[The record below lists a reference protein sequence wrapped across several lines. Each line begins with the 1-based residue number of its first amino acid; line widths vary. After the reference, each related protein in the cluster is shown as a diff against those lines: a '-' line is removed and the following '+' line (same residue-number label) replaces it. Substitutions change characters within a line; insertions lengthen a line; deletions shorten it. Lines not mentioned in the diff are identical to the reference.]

1 MLYVQE
7 SSGYRKSVRNS
18 LSSSRNQQ
26 KKLKASQ
33 QCEDILLNINSMMNK
48 LDYLQQAIEN
58 RNHETKAQL
67 RKYTPQKQ
75 LNKGVQNFSNHQ
87 QDAYLIGD
95 KENNYEKLNCY
106 YLMKKFETQK
116 IQHQHP
122 RSEFSR
128 RRSFAN

>member
-18 LSSSRNQQ
+18 LSSSRNQS
-26 KKLKASQ
+26 KKKKASQ
-33 QCEDILLNINSMMNK
+33 QCEDILLNINSMMNR

-58 RNHETKAQL
+58 RNQETRAQIK
-67 RKYTPQKQ
+67 KYIPPNYYIQE
-75 LNKGVQNFSNHQ
+75 
-87 QDAYLIGD
+87 AYFTED

-106 YLMKKFETQK
+106 HLMKKFETEK
-116 IQHQHP
+116 NHP

>member
-26 KKLKASQ
+26 TKIKTSQ

-48 LDYLQQAIEN
+48 LDYLQQSIEN
-58 RNHETKAQL
+58 RNHYTKVQL
-67 RKYTPQKQ
+67 KKYIPQNY
-75 LNKGVQNFSNHQ
+75 LNEGIQKLRNNNQNICV
-87 QDAYLIGD
+87 IGD
-95 KENNYEKLNCY
+95 KENNNEKLNCY
-106 YLMKKFETQK
+106 NLINQLEIPYKTK
-116 IQHQHP
+116 
-122 RSEFSR
+122 SDFSR

>member
-18 LSSSRNQQ
+18 LSSSRNQS
-26 KKLKASQ
+26 KKKKTSQ
-33 QCEDILLNINSMMNK
+33 QCEDILLNINSMMNR

-58 RNHETKAQL
+58 RNQETRAQIK
-67 RKYTPQKQ
+67 KYIPQNYQ
-75 LNKGVQNFSNHQ
+75 NKGVQNLNNYFQ
-87 QDAYLIGD
+87 ETQFTED
-95 KENNYEKLNCY
+95 KENNLEKLNCY
-106 YLMKKFETQK
+106 HLMKKFETQK
-116 IQHQHP
+116 NHHQP

>member
-26 KKLKASQ
+26 KKIKASQ

-58 RNHETKAQL
+58 RNHETKAQIM
-67 RKYTPQKQ
+67 KYKPQNYY
-75 LNKGVQNFSNHQ
+75 NKEAQNQNTNLQ
-87 QDAYLIGD
+87 EAYYTGD
-95 KENNYEKLNCY
+95 KENNYEKQNCY
-106 YLMKKFETQK
+106 HLMKKFETQK
-116 IQHQHP
+116 YQHYP
-122 RSEFSR
+122 RSDFSR